1 MKVKLI
7 NNIGK
12 TKEFEPEHAK
22 NILAME
28 NGGNW
33 KVVQEQPKKENGNSG
48 NKGLDKGETKE

>member
-12 TKEFEPEHAK
+12 IKDFEPEHAK